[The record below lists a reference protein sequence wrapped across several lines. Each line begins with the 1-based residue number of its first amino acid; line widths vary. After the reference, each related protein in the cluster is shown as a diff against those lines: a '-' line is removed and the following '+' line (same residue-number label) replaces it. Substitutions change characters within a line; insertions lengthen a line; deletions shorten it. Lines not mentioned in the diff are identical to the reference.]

1 MDILWVIYDFFFLY
15 LLVFITYI
23 VFINKRKKNYSKLK
37 KNDEIVLF
45 VNRYNIDVEK
55 VGFKK
60 IKTYLALINSFIIA
74 FSSTIIIHVD
84 GLLLKVGV
92 GFVVI
97 MVMIYSLYEIVGRKL
112 KTMEGDKKCTTVKK
126 SKKNGKNIG

>member
-1 MDILWVIYDFFFLY
+1 MKILNIIYDFFLLY
-15 LLVFITYI
+15 LLIFIIYI
-23 VFINKRKKNYSKLK
+23 VFINKRKKSYAKLK

-55 VGFKK
+55 VGFKRVK
-60 IKTYLALINSFIIA
+60 MSLAIINSFIIA
-74 FSSTIIIHVD
+74 FSSSLIIHID
-84 GLLLKVGV
+84 NLLLKIGV

-97 MVMIYSLYEIVGRKL
+97 MVMIYSLYEIVGKKL
-112 KTMEGDKKCTTVKK
+112 SKMEGGKKCTIVKK

>member
-1 MDILWVIYDFFFLY
+1 MDILWTIYDFFFLY
-15 LLVFITYI
+15 LLVFIIYM

-37 KNDEIVLF
+37 KNDELVLF

-60 IKTYLALINSFIIA
+60 IKKYLALINSFIIA
-74 FSSTIIIHVD
+74 FSSTIIIHVE

-92 GFVVI
+92 GFVII
-97 MVMIYSLYEIVGRKL
+97 MIMIYSLYEIVGRKL
-112 KTMEGDKKCTTVKK
+112 KKMEDDKKCTTVKK

>member
-15 LLVFITYI
+15 LLVFIIYI